1 MLDDGD
7 GWDGMRCGS
16 TVITYFSSHR
26 HTCHFLNSLM
36 LLLYPDNIH
45 KKKALHHQYNC
56 FHFLTLQVPSVPSL
70 WSWWLNAIASIKLIQ
85 LDNDK
90 ESKVLMCC
98 SLFVHNPLPYF
109 NHLVRIFKQLQSL
122 SQH

>member
-36 LLLYPDNIH
+36 LLLYPDNTH

-90 ESKVLMCC
+90 ERKSAHVLLIVC
-98 SLFVHNPLPYF
+98 S
-109 NHLVRIFKQLQSL
+109 
-122 SQH
+122 